1 VSRVYLE
8 PVPVEKL
15 TRERRRQQTRDV
27 LIEAA
32 TEVFARRGFEGASL
46 EEIAETAG
54 FTRGAIYKHFAGKE
68 ELFFA
73 VSDGAN
79 RRVIES
85 FRAIAPATP
94 ESSEW
99 DVERLGEMWRASV
112 LDVDDLLSIGME
124 YQLYVLRNPSAR
136 KRAAANRRKNRELV
150 TAFIEE
156 VAERTSMTLRL
167 PASTLAGVIL
177 AAADGLNYA
186 SRVDGEDLFA
196 PFLEVLNAGMIAH
209 QDQG

>member
-1 VSRVYLE
+1 VYLGA
-8 PVPVEKL
+8 VPVEKL

-32 TEVFARRGFEGASL
+32 TEVFARRGYEGASL

-79 RRVIES
+79 QRVIES
-85 FRAIAPATP
+85 FRAIAPMHP
-94 ESSEW
+94 DSSEW
-99 DVERLGEMWRASV
+99 DVERLGDLWRASV

-136 KRAAANRRKNRELV
+136 KRAAANRRRNRELI

-156 VAERTSMTLRL
+156 VAERAGMTLRL
-167 PASTLAGVIL
+167 PAPTLAGVIL
-177 AAADGLNYA
+177 AAADGLNYSA
-186 SRVDGEDLFA
+186 RVDGEDLFA
-196 PFLEVLNAGMIAH
+196 PFLEVLNHGMIA
-209 QDQG
+209 DD

>member
-1 VSRVYLE
+1 M
-8 PVPVEKL
+8 PVEKL

-27 LIEAA
+27 LVEAA
-32 TEVFARRGFEGASL
+32 TEVFARRGYEGASL

-73 VSDGAN
+73 VCDGAN
-79 RRVIES
+79 QRVIDS
-85 FRAIAPATP
+85 FREIAPANP

-99 DVERLGEMWRASV
+99 DVARLADMWRASV

-136 KRAAANRRKNRELV
+136 TRSAAHRRRNRELV

-156 VAERTSMTLRL
+156 VADRTGMTLRL

-186 SRVDGEDLFA
+186 ARVDGEDLFA
-196 PFLEVLNAGMIAH
+196 PFLEILNAGMIA
-209 QDQG
+209 D